1 MSIRTERVGN
11 VIRGIVAEAILS
23 RLNDPRI
30 EPLTSVTYVDLTPDF
45 AVAHIHVSVM
55 APPAKQRATL
65 AGLTAAR
72 SRLRGFVKQ
81 GLATRTIPQLEFHLD
96 ESVQRSLETISQIDS
111 LMQPIENPLPPAA
124 GADEPDRNLEDLAA
138 DPLPDA
144 DPVPEDEEYEIR

>member
-1 MSIRTERVGN
+1 M
-11 VIRGIVAEAILS
+11 IRGIVAEAIQS

-30 EPLTSVTYVDLTPDF
+30 EPMTSVTYVDLTPDF

-72 SRLRGFVKQ
+72 SRLRGYVKH

-96 ESVQRSLETISQIDS
+96 ESLQRSFETISQIDD
-111 LMQPIENPLPPAA
+111 LMQPSDTGEMDTGEAPAQDL
-124 GADEPDRNLEDLAA
+124 DELAA
-138 DPLPDA
+138 ESAPD
-144 DPVPEDEEYEIR
+144 DEEYETR